1 MDLTTSYL
9 GLTLRTPL
17 VASASP
23 LCEDIGNIR
32 RMEDAGA
39 GAVVLHSL
47 FEEQI
52 TLESHYLDRYLSHG
66 AESFAESLS
75 YFPDMTGYNLGPE
88 GYLEHIRR
96 AKAAVSIPIIGSL
109 NGVSTGGWIDYAR
122 KMEEAGADALELNL
136 YYIPTDPEM
145 SGADVELMYVDL
157 VRDVT
162 ESVGIPV
169 AVKLGHAFSA
179 LANLARRLDRAGA
192 RGLVLFNRFYQPD
205 FDLERLQ
212 VVPRLTLSSPYELL
226 LRLHWVA
233 ILHGHVAAD
242 LAVTGGVHTAQD
254 VLKAMMAGARVGMM
268 TSALLRH
275 GIELLRLVRANLM
288 AWMEAHE
295 YESIRQMQGS
305 MSYRSVADP
314 AEFERANYL
323 KVLSSY
329 ALREEAD
336 GQPRPPSGKTE
347 RIRPTR

>member
-1 MDLTTSYL
+1 MVDLSTSYL
-9 GLTLRTPL
+9 GLPLRSPL

-23 LCEDIGNIR
+23 LCEDIDNIR
-32 RMEDAGA
+32 RMEDAGV

-52 TLESHYLDRYLSHG
+52 TLESHHLDRYLSQG
-66 AESFAESLS
+66 SESFAESLT
-75 YFPDMTGYNLGPE
+75 YFPDMTAYNLGPD
-88 GYLEHIRR
+88 GYLEHVRR
-96 AKAAVSIPIIGSL
+96 ARAAVGIPIIGSL
-109 NGVSTGGWIDYAR
+109 NGVSTGGWIRYAR
-122 KMEEAGADALELNL
+122 KIEEAGADALELNV

-145 SGADVELMYVDL
+145 TGADVERVYVDL
-157 VRDVT
+157 VRDVSA
-162 ESVGIPV
+162 SVSIPV

-179 LANLARRLDRAGA
+179 MANLARRLEQAGA
-192 RGLVLFNRFYQPD
+192 RALVLFNRFYQPD
-205 FDLERLQ
+205 FDLERLE

-233 ILHGHVAAD
+233 ILYGHVRAD

-254 VLKAMMAGARVGMM
+254 VLKAMMAGARVAMM
-268 TSALLRH
+268 TSALLKH
-275 GIELLRLVRANLM
+275 GVDLLRVVRANLV

-305 MSYRSVADP
+305 MSYRSVAEP

-329 ALREEAD
+329 VLR
-336 GQPRPPSGKTE
+336 G
-347 RIRPTR
+347 